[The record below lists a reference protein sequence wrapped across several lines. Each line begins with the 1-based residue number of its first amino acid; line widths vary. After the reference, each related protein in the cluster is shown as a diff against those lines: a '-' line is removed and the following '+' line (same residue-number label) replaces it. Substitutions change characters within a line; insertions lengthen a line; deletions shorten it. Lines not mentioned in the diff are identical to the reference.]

1 MPYEPLTSQCDP
13 KFYSRS
19 IKGKENPERSD
30 KYGKA
35 SDCLNAV
42 WGKTMGAYVEN
53 RRCAYK
59 SWKQVVR
66 KRQILTLGP
75 HYRHAL
81 HDECLMAVVFGY
93 NAPLLAKILTF
104 SHPSEFDYIK
114 DLFAQKIDIRISNGN
129 LVISN

>member
-1 MPYEPLTSQCDP
+1 MPKL
-13 KFYSRS
+13 KV
-19 IKGKENPERSD
+19 KEFPQNSD

-35 SDCLNAV
+35 SGCVYTD
-42 WGKTMGAYVEN
+42 WDKTMGAYIEN
-53 RRCAYK
+53 RWCAYK
-59 SWKQVVR
+59 SWKQVIR

-104 SHPSEFDYIK
+104 SHPSEIEYIK
-114 DLFAQKIDIRISNGN
+114 DLFAHKIDIKISNGN